1 MNPKSKTRLKKF
13 TVYFFLILAAHI
25 FQNVITFFP
34 KLGGVRPVLLISA
47 VIGVAMFEG
56 EIVGAVAGIFAGAL
70 WDTVTV
76 FADGYNALILMAICA
91 VSGVIL
97 RIFLQNNML
106 TFVLVNT
113 VVTVFYFITYAL
125 FFVTSRG
132 IDNAGWLFIRYYLP
146 MALYSVALTP
156 LCYLVINFVN
166 RKIPVKYIE
175 Y

>member
-1 MNPKSKTRLKKF
+1 MNPKNKTRLKKF
-13 TVYFFLILAAHI
+13 TMYFLLILAAHI
-25 FQNVITFFP
+25 FQNVITIFP
-34 KLGGVRPVLLISA
+34 KLGGVRPVLIIPA
-47 VIGVAMFEG
+47 VIGIAMFEG

-76 FADGYNALILMAICA
+76 FADGYNALILMVICA

-113 VVTVFYFITYAL
+113 VVTVFYFIAYSL
-125 FFVTSRG
+125 F
-132 IDNAGWLFIRYYLP
+132 LP
-146 MALYSVALTP
+146 MAVYSIVLTP
-156 LCYLVINFVN
+156 LCYLIINFVN
-166 RKIPVKYIE
+166 RKNLVKYIE